1 MRIRFI
7 AAAALAALAPL
18 PALAGA
24 ADGMWRT
31 EANDEGSYLEV
42 EVGAC
47 AEDAA
52 RTCGVIRR
60 AMTTDGAR
68 PDYPHVGR
76 LIIRD
81 MVPEGER
88 AWDDGEIWA
97 PDDDKTYDSSM
108 ELVAEGLRVE
118 GCVLVFCR
126 SQVWTP
132 VK

>member
-1 MRIRFI
+1 MRIRSI
-7 AAAALAALAPL
+7 ATALTLLAAPA
-18 PALAGA
+18 ALAGA
-24 ADGMWRT
+24 ADGTWKT
-31 EANDEGSYLEV
+31 EANGEGAYLEV
-42 EVGAC
+42 EVGPCEA
-47 AEDAA
+47 DAA

-60 AMTTDGAR
+60 AMTPEGEA
-68 PDYPHVGR
+68 PEYPHIGR

-81 MVPEGER
+81 MAPDGAQ

-108 ELVAEGLRVE
+108 ELVAEGLKVE

-132 VK
+132 VE